1 MEKTIKSS
9 TNSLDTVLF
18 MDCVPMAYLMTDA
31 RHTAPST
38 WDIQLYTYGFKDD
51 TLLQKYFKTV
61 NRTPDKI
68 IYIFT
73 GRDKVLSIDSKDYKF
88 NDYVKSNYEL
98 VTNITAYYP
107 VKIYHKRKS
116 Q

>member
-88 NDYVKSNYEL
+88 NDYVNRNYKLTSNI
-98 VTNITAYYP
+98 NAYYP
-107 VKIYHKRKS
+107 VKIYEKIID
-116 Q
+116 